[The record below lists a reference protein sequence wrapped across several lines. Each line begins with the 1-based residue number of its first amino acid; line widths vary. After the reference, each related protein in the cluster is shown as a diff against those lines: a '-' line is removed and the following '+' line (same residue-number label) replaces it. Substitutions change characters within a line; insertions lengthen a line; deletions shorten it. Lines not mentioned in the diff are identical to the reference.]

1 MRTAT
6 ELRVPVVPQG
16 ARTGLSGA
24 ANASDGCIVLSL
36 VKMDRILEINPVDRI
51 AVVEPGVVNA
61 TLSRAVGE
69 HGLYYPP
76 DPSSWET
83 CTIGG
88 NIGTASGGLCC
99 VKYGVT
105 AEYVLGLDVVLA
117 DGRLLTTGR
126 RTAKGV
132 AGLRPDPALRRL
144 RGQPRHRRPGRP
156 RPEARSRP
164 SSWSLAA
171 EFASAAAACDAVCRI
186 MEGGHVPSLLELMD
200 RTTVKAVNDMANM
213 GLPETTEALLL
224 AAFDT
229 PDPAADLAAVGALC
243 EAAGATQVVPAEDA
257 AESELL
263 LQARRLSLTAL
274 EAVKGTTMIDDV
286 CVPRSRLARDAR
298 RRRPRSPRSTSL
310 TIGVCAH
317 AGDGNTHPTVCFDAA
332 DPDESRRARE
342 SFDEIMALGLELGG
356 TITGE
361 HGVGVLK
368 KEWLARETRPGGRG
382 DAARH
387 QGGLRPAG
395 PPEPGQAV
403 LTRAWGAR
411 RAAPAL
417 RRLTP
422 RPCDSSRRP
431 RVAQPQVV
439 GRGRGEQLGQAVVD
453 AEPLGLGARRDHPQG
468 PLQPGGHRRRRGLQE
483 RVAVGRAQRHQDD
496 AAAVDLR
503 RPDPHV
509 AVPARPEHPLH
520 QEFAGE
526 RPVHRVVGADVEGD
540 VDGVRVVGA
549 VGEPGR
555 DGDAALGR
563 QDQFELQLAFH
574 HGVHV
579 GAFLSLLR
587 GPAERARTRRERE
600 AAGALRDFAESF
612 FAEVRASRCVDA
624 RGSVPGKGSE
634 PRDRPVGC
642 GGLIDVEPQTD
653 PRADTGR
660 RT

>member
-1 MRTAT
+1 MIMSRIEAPRDEDDEATATAGGPADRLLVDRLLGGLPAEAVLTDPDVTASYANDMASFCPAGAPAVVVLPRTVEEVQHVMRTAT

-36 VKMDRILEINPVDRI
+36 TKMDRILEINPVDRV

-61 TLSRAVGE
+61 ALSRAVGE

-76 DPSSWET
+76 DPSSWEM

-117 DGRLLTTGR
+117 DGRLMSTGR

-132 AGLRPDPALRRL
+132 AGYDLTRLFVGSEGSLGIVVRAVLALRPKP
-144 RGQPRHRRPGRP
+144 
-156 RPEARSRP
+156 PEQLV
-164 SSWSLAA
+164 LAA

-200 RTTVKAVNDMANM
+200 RTTVKAVNDLARM

-229 PDPAADLAAVGALC
+229 PAPAADLAAVGALC
-243 EAAGATQVVPAEDA
+243 EAAGATQVVPADDV

-286 CVPRSRLARDAR
+286 CVPRSRLGDMLEGIERIAEKYR
-298 RRRPRSPRSTSL
+298 L

-317 AGDGNTHPTVCFDAA
+317 AGDGNTHPTVCFDAS

-342 SFDEIMALGLELGG
+342 SFDEIMGLGLELGG

-368 KEWLARETRPGGRG
+368 KEWLAREIGPV
-382 DAARH
+382 
-387 QGGLRPAG
+387 GLEMQR
-395 PPEPGQAV
+395 AV
-403 LTRAWGAR
+403 K
-411 RAAPAL
+411 
-417 RRLTP
+417 
-422 RPCDSSRRP
+422 
-431 RVAQPQVV
+431 QVF
-439 GRGRGEQLGQAVVD
+439 D
-453 AEPLGLGARRDHPQG
+453 PLGILN
-468 PLQPGGHRRRRGLQE
+468 
-483 RVAVGRAQRHQDD
+483 
-496 AAAVDLR
+496 
-503 RPDPHV
+503 
-509 AVPARPEHPLH
+509 
-520 QEFAGE
+520 
-526 RPVHRVVGADVEGD
+526 
-540 VDGVRVVGA
+540 
-549 VGEPGR
+549 
-555 DGDAALGR
+555 
-563 QDQFELQLAFH
+563 
-574 HGVHV
+574 
-579 GAFLSLLR
+579 
-587 GPAERARTRRERE
+587 
-600 AAGALRDFAESF
+600 
-612 FAEVRASRCVDA
+612 
-624 RGSVPGKGSE
+624 PGK
-634 PRDRPVGC
+634 
-642 GGLIDVEPQTD
+642 LF
-653 PRADTGR
+653 
-660 RT
+660 